1 VRTERRVIV
10 PRDVALHAG
19 YYDRLA
25 RSFVVVVDDAIHV
38 HAFEGITVLLT
49 RARSA
54 QRTEF
59 LEPERRSR
67 ACFSR
72 TLRGIGLFT
81 VPFRG
86 GLGRNVW
93 VGHERRWDGV
103 RSLDG
108 NWGCVPRY
116 ARTSVAYTGSIVNA
130 TPGVW

>member
-19 YYDRLA
+19 YHDRLA
-25 RSFVVVVDDAIHV
+25 RSFVVVVIVVVDDAIHV

-72 TLRGIGLFT
+72 TL
-81 VPFRG
+81 G
-86 GLGRNVW
+86 GDW
-93 VGHERRWDGV
+93 VIYSTFSRWSGTERVGW
-103 RSLDG
+103 
-108 NWGCVPRY
+108 
-116 ARTSVAYTGSIVNA
+116 A
-130 TPGVW
+130 